1 MADPSRR
8 CALAVFAPS
17 PLLTVTVEPGP
28 EGEPELHLHAGG
40 QGFWV
45 ARMGATL
52 GADVVLC
59 CPLGGET
66 GAVLKERM
74 EHEGVTVRS
83 VRCEGANAAYVHDRR
98 DGQRVALAETRSPT
112 LSRHELDEL
121 YGMALTTGLD
131 ADITL
136 LTGPHHETVLPGD
149 TYRRL
154 ASDLRA
160 NGRPVIA
167 DLSGGALDG
176 ALEGGIDLLKLSDE
190 EVVAAGYANAQERD
204 ELVGALERLME
215 LGADSVLISRERAP
229 ALASVD
235 GRLVEIVGPRFTAL
249 DPRGTGDSMFAAI
262 GFALACGSS
271 MADALRLA
279 VAAGS
284 LNATRRG
291 LGSGHR
297 TEIQRILRHVEVRN
311 LESQAGDDGSSR
323 QSARSARMP

>member
-1 MADPSRR
+1 MAQPLRR

-17 PLLTVTVEPGP
+17 PLLTVTVEQEP
-28 EGEPELHLHAGG
+28 EGEAELHLHAGG

-52 GADVVLC
+52 GAEVVLC

-83 VRCEGANAAYVHDRR
+83 VRCEGANASYVHDRR
-98 DGQRVALAETRSPT
+98 NGQRVAVAETRSPT

-136 LTGPHHETVLPGD
+136 LTGPHSEAVLPGD

-160 NGRPVIA
+160 NDRPVIA
-167 DLSGGALDG
+167 DLTGKALDG
-176 ALEGGIDLLKLSDE
+176 ALEGGVDLLKMSDE
-190 EVVAAGYANAQERD
+190 EVVASGYANARAQD
-204 ELVGALERLME
+204 ELVGAIQRLME
-215 LGADSVLISRERAP
+215 LGADNVLVSRGREP
-229 ALASVD
+229 ALASVE
-235 GRLVEIVGPRFTAL
+235 GQFVEIVGPHFAAL

-262 GFALACGSS
+262 GFALARGSS
-271 MADALRLA
+271 MTDAVRLA

-297 TEIQRILRHVEVRN
+297 TEIQRILRHVEVRD
-311 LESQAGDDGSSR
+311 LSSQAGE
-323 QSARSARMP
+323 